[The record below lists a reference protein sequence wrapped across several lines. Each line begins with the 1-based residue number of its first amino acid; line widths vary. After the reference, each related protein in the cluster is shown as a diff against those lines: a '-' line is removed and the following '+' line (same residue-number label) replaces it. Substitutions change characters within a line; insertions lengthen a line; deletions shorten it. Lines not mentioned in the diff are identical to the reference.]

1 MNQKKVDKLR
11 REVEKLR
18 RKGDIKEREL
28 RGLAEAVGRRRGTRG
43 KEPTWVSEQFPARPL
58 SIPAQRV
65 VNRYTALGILDDL
78 EQDLDEIEATL
89 EEEQRGEPNGRR

>member
-1 MNQKKVDKLR
+1 MNPKKLKRLR
-11 REVEKLR
+11 RDIEKLR

-28 RGLAEAVGRRRGTRG
+28 RSLAERVGRKRGIRG
-43 KEPTWVSEQFPARPL
+43 KEPTYVSERFPDRPL

-65 VNRYTALGILDDL
+65 VNRYTALDILNEL

-89 EEEQRGEPNGRR
+89 EDQGGEPNGSR